1 EANYRNIFENAVEG
15 IFQTSPEGRFIS
27 ANPAMVRLLGYDSPG
42 EVLSSIRDI
51 SAQVY
56 ADASHRREYMRQIQQ
71 RGFVQ
76 NFETQ
81 FRRRDGAL
89 IWVSINAR
97 AVRGSRGEV
106 LHYEGTAQDITDRKR
121 LEAQLL
127 QAQKMEA
134 IGTLAGGIA
143 HDFNN
148 LLMGIQGYTSLMLYD
163 MEPGHPHHAKLKSI
177 EEQVKSGAAL
187 AKQMLGFARAGKYE
201 VKPTDLRETA
211 DKSAAMFG
219 RTRKELTIH
228 KKFAPDLWTVEADR
242 GQIEQ
247 VLLNLFVNAWQ
258 AMPAGGDL
266 FICLENTVLEESYT
280 RAFHAEPGRY
290 VKLSVTDTGTG
301 MDERTLERI
310 FEPFFTTK
318 EMGRGTGLGLAT
330 AYGIITGHGGII
342 NVYSEKGHGTTFNV
356 YLPASG
362 KPVRPEEKPPEEVL
376 RGSGTILLVDDEET
390 IVKVK
395 KELLEKLGYS
405 IVAAASGR
413 EALEIYRARGGEID
427 LVIMDMIMPEM
438 GGEEL
443 FEHLKTIDPQ
453 VKVILSSGYSLNG
466 QAVRILER
474 GCRAFIQKPFSMAE
488 ISAKIREVLG
498 S

>member
-1 EANYRNIFENAVEG
+1 
-15 IFQTSPEGRFIS
+15 
-27 ANPAMVRLLGYDSPG
+27 VRDPSGELL
-42 EVLSSIRDI
+42 
-51 SAQVY
+51 
-56 ADASHRREYMRQIQQ
+56 H
-71 RGFVQ
+71 F
-76 NFETQ
+76 
-81 FRRRDGAL
+81 
-89 IWVSINAR
+89 
-97 AVRGSRGEV
+97 
-106 LHYEGTAQDITDRKR
+106 EGTVQDITDRKR

-163 MEPGHPHHAKLKSI
+163 MEPGHPHHAKLKNI

-187 AKQMLGFARAGKYE
+187 TKQMLGFARAGKYE
-201 VKPTDLRETA
+201 VKPTDLRETVQ
-211 DKSAAMFG
+211 KSSAMFG
-219 RTRKELTIH
+219 RTRKEITIH
-228 KKFAPDLWTVEADR
+228 KKFVPDLWTVEVDR

-266 FICLENTVLEESYT
+266 FISLENTLLEESYT

-301 MDERTLERI
+301 MDERTLERV

-330 AYGIITGHGGII
+330 AYGIIKGHGGII
-342 NVYSEKGHGTTFNV
+342 TVYSEKGHGTTFNV
-356 YLPASG
+356 YLPASA
-362 KPVRPEEKPPEEVL
+362 KPLGSEETPRGEVL
-376 RGSGTILLVDDEET
+376 RGSGTILLVDDEKAVVE
-390 IVKVK
+390 VK
-395 KELLEKLGYS
+395 KELLQTLGYA
-405 IVAAASGR
+405 IIAANSGR
-413 EALEIYRARGGEID
+413 EALEIYRSRGPEIN

-443 FEHLKTIDPQ
+443 FELLRQINPQ

-466 QAVRILER
+466 QAVRILQR
-474 GCRAFIQKPFSMAE
+474 GCNAFIQKPFSIEE
-488 ISAKIREVLG
+488 ISAKIREVLNQN
-498 S
+498 